1 MKLAN
6 NFIEKGAAGIHT
18 EVQDEKV
25 RSHGGQGARPDP
37 GAHQLARRDPVP
49 VDIMGIEGLIART
62 DSEAATPITSNVDTR
77 DYPFILDST
86 TAGAGPLVEVMNDSE
101 ATARGATGDE
111 LQAVE
116 DDWLLQ
122 AGIKLYGEVLVDAL
136 RAQTSASPETPD
148 KLATGVAQTREFS
161 PDVRKA

>member
-1 MKLAN
+1 
-6 NFIEKGAAGIHT
+6 
-18 EVQDEKV
+18 
-25 RSHGGQGARPDP
+25 
-37 GAHQLARRDPVP
+37 
-49 VDIMGIEGLIART
+49 MGIEGLIART
-62 DSEAATPITSNVDTR
+62 GSEAATPITSNVDTR
-77 DYPFILDST
+77 DYPFTLDFT
-86 TAGAGPLVEVMNDSE
+86 TAGAGPLAEVMNDSE
-101 ATARGATGDE
+101 ATARGATGDA